1 LANIDAMSAAI
12 SAIGPGVP
20 ITVDHLL
27 AFHTRLLGGTRLGDH
42 AGRIRTQQNWIGGSD
57 YNPCSADFVPPPP
70 ELVAGLLDDL
80 CTFCN
85 DDSLPAVA
93 QAALAHAQFETIH
106 PFADGNG
113 RTGRALIY
121 FVLRRRG
128 LAQRILPPVSLVLAT
143 WARDY
148 IGGLTASRYRGRA
161 DSREA
166 HQGINLWIA
175 RFAGACSRAVSDASS
190 FERRAQEIETQW
202 RQRLGRVRAQSATDL
217 LLRSL
222 IGAPVITTKSA
233 AELIGRSFPQ
243 TSQAIERLLDAKVLR
258 QVNVGKRNRAFEAPA
273 IIEAFTSLERQL
285 ASPEG
290 DTRASKPVRP
300 VPRQL

>member
-1 LANIDAMSAAI
+1 
-12 SAIGPGVP
+12 
-20 ITVDHLL
+20 
-27 AFHTRLLGGTRLGDH
+27 
-42 AGRIRTQQNWIGGSD
+42 
-57 YNPCSADFVPPPP
+57 
-70 ELVAGLLDDL
+70 
-80 CTFCN
+80 
-85 DDSLPAVA
+85 
-93 QAALAHAQFETIH
+93 
-106 PFADGNG
+106 
-113 RTGRALIY
+113 
-121 FVLRRRG
+121 
-128 LAQRILPPVSLVLAT
+128 
-143 WARDY
+143 
-148 IGGLTASRYRGRA
+148 LTASRYRGRA

>member
-1 LANIDAMSAAI
+1 
-12 SAIGPGVP
+12 
-20 ITVDHLL
+20 
-27 AFHTRLLGGTRLGDH
+27 LGDH